1 MIAAGRNHSLAMR
14 SNGTVVA
21 WGHNVFCQC
30 DVPLQLERVVNIFA
44 SDYSSMALKSNGSVV
59 QWGFGNEQSAPNS
72 LSAEAMNKVSS

>member
-1 MIAAGRNHSLAMR
+1 MR

-21 WGHNVFCQC
+21 WGHNVFHQC

-59 QWGFGNEQSAPNS
+59 QWGFVSERG
-72 LSAEAMNKVSS
+72 EAASQQADSPQPV